1 MIQNKDDI
9 VFWYE
14 KMQWDFGN
22 KESLP
27 YMTFSLI
34 LTEKPHGVH
43 KMQLANTKNI
53 NIKNISKRI
62 NLFKEFQSRIEL
74 KPGYMEKSSL
84 KSAGLRK
91 KSKAG
96 KVGIRNGSNDKFE
109 WSFLC

>member
-1 MIQNKDDI
+1 
-9 VFWYE
+9 
-14 KMQWDFGN
+14 
-22 KESLP
+22 
-27 YMTFSLI
+27 MTFSLI

-74 KPGYMEKSSL
+74 EPGYMEKSSL

-96 KVGIRNGSNDKFE
+96 KMENQK
-109 WSFLC
+109 WK

>member
-1 MIQNKDDI
+1 MYLIQNKDEV

-43 KMQLANTKNI
+43 KMQLANTKKI

-91 KSKAG
+91 KK
-96 KVGIRNGSNDKFE
+96 
-109 WSFLC
+109 

>member
-1 MIQNKDDI
+1 MIQNKDEI

-43 KMQLANTKNI
+43 KMQLAKTKNI

-74 KPGYMEKSSL
+74 KPGYMGKEFI
-84 KSAGLRK
+84 K
-91 KSKAG
+91 KCWFK
-96 KVGIRNGSNDKFE
+96 KKK
-109 WSFLC
+109 